1 VLGIMGSQI
10 EIKQIFSVVGVI
22 TNLRRS
28 CLEIENLDRLI
39 FVIKHWLEDTRV
51 GCDGASKPMSMTNF
65 LTSKS
70 NIIEENNKVIEE
82 QGLFEEDLDFNF

>member
-1 VLGIMGSQI
+1 MGSQI
-10 EIKQIFSVVGVI
+10 EIEQIFSVVGVI
-22 TNLRRS
+22 TNLWRS
-28 CLEIENLDRLI
+28 YVEIENLDRLI
-39 FVIKHWLEDTRV
+39 FVIKTWLDDARV
-51 GCDGASKPMSMTNF
+51 GCDGASKPMSMTNV